1 MNKVDPNQEAKQ
13 EVDFYKKRNTMGNDY
28 DNSYS
33 DHDLPIYYDK
43 KPDKKPSRSK
53 KKEKDIS
60 YFKKLEK
67 EIEAQSIQK
76 EELSHSDSIIFN
88 SGRRN

>member
-1 MNKVDPNQEAKQ
+1 
-13 EVDFYKKRNTMGNDY
+13 MGNEY

-33 DHDLPIYYDK
+33 DHELPIYYDK

-67 EIEAQSIQK
+67 EIEA
-76 EELSHSDSIIFN
+76 
-88 SGRRN
+88 